1 MRIPLEFVKL
11 YVNNLYKKMNIFKK
25 VNLFH
30 VIDVL
35 CYYSINQIS
44 FFMTNENEHDFNEK
58 LILFGKRIKE
68 LRISAGYNS
77 YEVFAWENNLSR
89 IQYWK
94 MEQGT
99 NCTLKSLN
107 KILKVHQLSFSD
119 FFSLVEDKNEL

>member
-1 MRIPLEFVKL
+1 MRIPLRFVKSS
-11 YVNNLYKKMNIFKK
+11 VNQLYKKMNIFKK

-35 CYYSINQIS
+35 CYSSINQIS

-58 LILFGKRIKE
+58 LIQLGKRIKE

-107 KILKVHQLSFSD
+107 KILEIHQLSFSD
-119 FFSLVEDKNEL
+119 FFSSIEDKNEL